1 MKQYITQMNKCIELA
16 KLAQGDTSPNPLVG
30 CVIINNQGEVVST
43 GYHKK
48 YGENHAERN
57 ALLKLENAKDC
68 TLIVNLE
75 PCSHHGKTPPC
86 TDLIIEKGIKK
97 VVYGMQDPNPIVAGR
112 GLQKLKDAGIEVI
125 GPVLEDE
132 CKKLNEIFIKNHTEK
147 KTFIALKTATTIDGK
162 IATYNGDSKWI
173 TSDKARAEV
182 RNIRKKYDAILTS
195 STTVIADNPTMEHKK
210 KIILD
215 RELKTDF
222 NSKIYEQ
229 GEIYV
234 YYDES
239 QNSEILNQVQ
249 NDRIFFIPTPVRNGK
264 LDIKYIINSLYE
276 LKIMSILV
284 EAGGEVNASFM
295 PYIDKLYHFIAPKIL
310 GDNSGLS
317 CFNGTSVEKIADCTN
332 LKLENSQIFEPDIL
346 ITYTK

>member
-1 MKQYITQMNKCIELA
+1 MNKCIELA

-48 YGENHAERN
+48 YGENHAERD
-57 ALLKLENAKDC
+57 ALLKLENAKGC

-195 STTVIADNPTMEHKK
+195 STTILADNPTMEHKK

-310 GDNSGLS
+310 GDNSGRS
-317 CFNGTSVEKIADCTN
+317 CFNGTSVERIADCTN

>member
-1 MKQYITQMNKCIELA
+1 MKQYITHMNKCIELA
-16 KLAQGDTSPNPLVG
+16 QLAQGETSPNPLVG
-30 CVIINNQGEVVST
+30 CVIINNNGEIVST

-48 YGENHAERN
+48 YGENHAERD

-86 TDLIIEKGIKK
+86 TDIIIEKGIKK
-97 VVYGMQDPNPIVAGR
+97 VVYGMKDPNPIVAGR
-112 GLQKLKDAGIEVI
+112 GLQKLKDAGIEII

-132 CKKLNEIFIKNHTEK
+132 CKKLTEIFIKNHTEK
-147 KTFIALKTATTIDGK
+147 KTFIALKTATSIDGK

-173 TSDKARAEV
+173 TSEKARAEV

-234 YYDES
+234 FYDE
-239 QNSEILNQVQ
+239 
-249 NDRIFFIPTPVRNGK
+249 
-264 LDIKYIINSLYE
+264 
-276 LKIMSILV
+276 
-284 EAGGEVNASFM
+284 
-295 PYIDKLYHFIAPKIL
+295 
-310 GDNSGLS
+310 
-317 CFNGTSVEKIADCTN
+317 
-332 LKLENSQIFEPDIL
+332 
-346 ITYTK
+346 